1 MAAMSWPWRR
11 KAAAPR
17 YVDAVELLKWARRY
31 AYDPMLPE
39 ATRQPY
45 RHMLDQVGRMEWKP

>member
-1 MAAMSWPWRR
+1 MSWPWRR

-17 YVDAVELLKWARRY
+17 YVDAVELLEWARRY

-39 ATRQPY
+39 ATRRPY
-45 RHMLDQVGRMEWKP
+45 RHMLSKLARMEWRS